1 MKVSFKFATGLV
13 LAAGLLVASS
23 NAAQAGE
30 GGAAGSVSIRFGAP
44 TVIPGSPT
52 VSVPNVERLS
62 SSVAVGKGFAAAT
75 ALTGTG
81 NTAATS
87 GTATSAVGAGGGFTL
102 TNANSAVAVYVA
114 TPEINT
120 VAQANSF
127 DKKRPEDHSG
137 PFSKNNK
144 KS

>member
-23 NAAQAGE
+23 NIAQAGE

-44 TVIPGSPT
+44 TVIPGPT
-52 VSVPNVERLS
+52 AVSVPNVDRLS

-81 NTAATS
+81 NTPATS

-102 TNANSAVAVYVA
+102 TNANSAAAVYIA
-114 TPEINT
+114 TPETNT

-127 DKKRPEDHSG
+127 VGGPAASLRPATG
-137 PFSKNNK
+137 VTLP
-144 KS
+144 